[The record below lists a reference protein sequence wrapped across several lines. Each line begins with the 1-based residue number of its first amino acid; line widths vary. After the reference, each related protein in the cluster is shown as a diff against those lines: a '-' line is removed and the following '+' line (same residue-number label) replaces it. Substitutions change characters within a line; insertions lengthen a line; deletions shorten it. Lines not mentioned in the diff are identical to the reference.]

1 MLYKIRPYIWPI
13 TWKLL
18 LCILLF
24 QRTPFDWRTPWGYL
38 AALFFAVPIIYFLI
52 RFSACAMTFPG
63 ASCAIMSAY
72 AKDIR
77 LSMVAIN
84 KKYRVDKID
93 AKVIKSIREII
104 EFHAVA
110 KQ

>member
-1 MLYKIRPYIWPI
+1 
-13 TWKLL
+13 
-18 LCILLF
+18 
-24 QRTPFDWRTPWGYL
+24 
-38 AALFFAVPIIYFLI
+38 
-52 RFSACAMTFPG
+52 
-63 ASCAIMSAY
+63 MSAY